1 MKPLDGKMIVITGAG
16 GGLGAAYARHA
27 AAHGA
32 KVLVNDVDA
41 AAAQAT
47 VDRVRAEGGDAVA
60 RAGDISDWDFASSLA
75 QACVDAF
82 GGITGFVSNA
92 GILRPG
98 RVEAIKQSDVRRSF
112 DINVVGTIAGAT
124 AAIRLMQQSG
134 KGGSII
140 NVASG
145 SQAGDIALS
154 VYGASKAAIAAL
166 TYSWAMELRGSGI
179 RVNAISPLAETGMA
193 AQNAHLMSL
202 QAASRDVH
210 YASLPNPEVN
220 APLVSYLLSDEAA
233 AINGQVVRIAA
244 RQLSFVTHPLIADPV
259 LVDDWDYEKIA
270 SAFAGTLKDAQQK
283 LGLAYVRAP
292 A

>member
-16 GGLGAAYARHA
+16 GGLGSAYARHA
-27 AAHGA
+27 AANGA
-32 KVLVNDVDA
+32 KVLVNDIDA
-41 AAAQAT
+41 AAARAT
-47 VDRVRAEGGDAVA
+47 VEAIRAEGGDAVA

-75 QACVDAF
+75 QACVEAF
-82 GGITGFVSNA
+82 GDITGFVSNA
-92 GILRPG
+92 GILRPD
-98 RVEAIKQSDVRRSF
+98 RVDAIRQGDVRRSL

-124 AAIRLMQQSG
+124 AAIRHMQQSG

-193 AQNAHLMSL
+193 AQNKHLMSV
-202 QAASRDVH
+202 QAAGRDVH
-210 YASLPNPEVN
+210 YASLPDPEVS
-220 APLVSYLLSDEAA
+220 APLVSYLLSDAA
-233 AINGQVVRIAA
+233 AEINGQVVRIAG
-244 RQLSFVTHPLIADPV
+244 RQLSYVTHPLIGDPL
-259 LVDDWDYEKIA
+259 LVDDWDYARIA
-270 SAFAGTLKDAQQK
+270 AAFTGTLKDAQHK

-292 A
+292 H